1 MSAMMLGGSRK
12 ISQLP
17 PPVVEFLAE
26 MMEKRYWFLVGDAP
40 GADSFFQKVLHSAGY
55 PRVVVF
61 TSVGQARA
69 NAGQWEER
77 YIDSGLKSQS
87 AAKHTVKDRIMVSKA
102 DEGLMVWDGSSPGTL
117 ANVIDLFEAEKSS
130 RIWTPDDDL
139 LWTVDSP
146 SHLEGLRCRFPEAA
160 SEAQKRLATYRRRI
174 SKSLPVAQSGLFDD
188 EGLASA

>member
-1 MSAMMLGGSRK
+1 M
-12 ISQLP
+12 
-17 PPVVEFLAE
+17 
-26 MMEKRYWFLVGDAP
+26 
-40 GADSFFQKVLHSAGY
+40 
-55 PRVVVF
+55 VVF

-69 NAGQWEER
+69 NVGQWEER

-117 ANVIDLFEAEKSS
+117 ANVIDLFEAEKPS

-160 SEAQKRLATYRRRI
+160 SEAQKLLATYRRRI